1 MDLDTREKRIH
12 NLVLRDPV
20 FVIHTFDVSAHRDPK
35 IRMAK
40 ELSSELG
47 FPRFPFLIEI

>member
-35 IRMAK
+35 IRIAK
-40 ELSSELG
+40 QLWNDLG
-47 FPRFPFLIEI
+47 FPRFQFLREF